1 MEEWKEYRLGE
12 LCSISSSKRI
22 FAEEY
27 KSFGIPFYRGKEIIE
42 KQKGTNI
49 STELYISESRY
60 EEIKNKFGVPQK
72 GDMLL
77 TSVGTLGIPYIIKDE
92 TFYFKDGNLTWFYN
106 FNGINSKFLY
116 YWFLSPTGKNTIEVN
131 AIGST
136 QKALTIDTLSKIRIN
151 IPNFK
156 IQNKIVAIL
165 SSLDEKIELNRRI
178 NGNLEQQAQALFKA
192 WFVDFEPFKD
202 GKFVDSEL
210 GMIPAGWK
218 VVELGKVT
226 TQEKEKVGIRS
237 DVKVLSPV
245 TTGKLMLSEEYFT
258 KQVFSDSIAKYILV
272 KPNSFAYNPAR
283 VNIGSMGRN
292 TFMFD
297 GCVSP
302 VYVVFSCEKE
312 YHYFFDMYRQL
323 PSFKEE
329 VIARSIGGVRQTLKY
344 SDFALIRIA
353 YPPQNIVLK
362 FNDLYKRLLH
372 AQDMYH
378 TESENLTEIR
388 DLLLPRLMSGEIKMQ

>member
-178 NGNLEQQAQALFKA
+178 N
-192 WFVDFEPFKD
+192 FEPFKN

-210 GMIPAGWK
+210 GKIPEDWRVGTIE
-218 VVELGKVT
+218 ELCQHIASGSTPSSMNKEYYNGNIKWFT
-226 TQEKEKVGIRS
+226 TKELNDTFLLDSEKHISEKGHQSSSTKMFPTGTVLMAIYAAPTVGRLGILTSNATFNQAAVGLTPKQEIGSYYIFLLLKNERNNFNNLAIGAAQQNLSVKFVKTYITIIPSEKVI
-237 DVKVLSPV
+237 
-245 TTGKLMLSEEYFT
+245 Y
-258 KQVFSDSIAKYILV
+258 
-272 KPNSFAYNPAR
+272 
-283 VNIGSMGRN
+283 
-292 TFMFD
+292 
-297 GCVSP
+297 
-302 VYVVFSCEKE
+302 
-312 YHYFFDMYRQL
+312 
-323 PSFKEE
+323 
-329 VIARSIGGVRQTLKY
+329 
-344 SDFALIRIA
+344 DF
-353 YPPQNIVLK
+353 NIVINPLFDKVK
-362 FNDLYKRLLH
+362 FLNKQISSL
-372 AQDMYH
+372 
-378 TESENLTEIR
+378 TNLR
-388 DLLLPRLMSGEIKMQ
+388 DTLLPKLMSGELKIE

>member
-178 NGNLEQQAQALFKA
+178 NGNLEQQVQALYAKA
-192 WFVDFEPFKD
+192 FSSTNTCKMGDVVETTSGGTPSRKNQNYFSSQGIKWIKSKELNGSFIF
-202 GKFVDSEL
+202 DSEEHISNDGL
-210 GMIPAGWK
+210 CNSSA
-218 VVELGKVT
+218 
-226 TQEKEKVGIRS
+226 
-237 DVKVLSPV
+237 
-245 TTGKLMLSEEYFT
+245 KLLP
-258 KQVFSDSIAKYILV
+258 
-272 KPNSFAYNPAR
+272 PNSTLIAMYGATVGAYGLTIDNATCNQAICALLPNSQYPYTYLYMWAK
-283 VNIGSMGRN
+283 NNKDELIQKAIGSA
-292 TFMFD
+292 
-297 GCVSP
+297 
-302 VYVVFSCEKE
+302 
-312 YHYFFDMYRQL
+312 Q
-323 PSFKEE
+323 
-329 VIARSIGGVRQTLKY
+329 
-344 SDFALIRIA
+344 
-353 YPPQNIVLK
+353 QNISQIIIKNMPVANEKDKIIRFDSDTRYIFSLMRSLAK
-362 FNDLYKRLLH
+362 
-372 AQDMYH
+372 
-378 TESENLTEIR
+378 ENYNLIALR
-388 DLLLPRLMSGEIKMQ
+388 DALLPRLMSGELKFNDLNR

>member
-178 NGNLEQQAQALFKA
+178 NGNLEQ
-192 WFVDFEPFKD
+192 
-202 GKFVDSEL
+202 
-210 GMIPAGWK
+210 
-218 VVELGKVT
+218 
-226 TQEKEKVGIRS
+226 RS
-237 DVKVLSPV
+237 LP
-245 TTGKLMLSEEYFT
+245 
-258 KQVFSDSIAKYILV
+258 QILV
-272 KPNSFAYNPAR
+272 KW
-283 VNIGSMGRN
+283 GM
-292 TFMFD
+292 
-297 GCVSP
+297 
-302 VYVVFSCEKE
+302 
-312 YHYFFDMYRQL
+312 
-323 PSFKEE
+323 
-329 VIARSIGGVRQTLKY
+329 
-344 SDFALIRIA
+344 
-353 YPPQNIVLK
+353 
-362 FNDLYKRLLH
+362 
-372 AQDMYH
+372 
-378 TESENLTEIR
+378 
-388 DLLLPRLMSGEIKMQ
+388 

>member
-178 NGNLEQQAQALFKA
+178 NGNLEQQVQALFKA
-192 WFVDFEPFKD
+192 WFVDFEPFKN

-210 GMIPAGWK
+210 GRIPEGWK
-218 VVELGKVT
+218 VGQLDELVEIKYGKDHKKLLPGNIPVYGSGGIMRHVNMPIY
-226 TQEKEKVGIRS
+226 EKES
-237 DVKVLSPV
+237 VLIPRKGSLNNVLYVNHPFWTV
-245 TTGKLMLSEEYFT
+245 DTMFYTRMKING
-258 KQVFSDSIAKYILV
+258 IAKFIYLFISPIDLLSMNNGSAVPSMTTEILSKIRLV
-272 KPNSFAYNPAR
+272 IPSK
-283 VNIGSMGRN
+283 NI
-292 TFMFD
+292 FD
-297 GCVSP
+297 NFESLVA
-302 VYVVFSCEKE
+302 
-312 YHYFFDMYRQL
+312 
-323 PSFKEE
+323 PSFDKIASCNKE
-329 VIARSIGGVRQTLKY
+329 ICKLS
-344 SDFALIRIA
+344 
-353 YPPQNIVLK
+353 
-362 FNDLYKRLLH
+362 
-372 AQDMYH
+372 
-378 TESENLTEIR
+378 NLR
-388 DLLLPRLMSGEIKMQ
+388 DTLLPKLLSGELSINTITE